1 MTDFEII
8 KKEINLNCILVI
20 TSHQNKVNLISEF
33 PSSNIVSISD
43 DKSIIIYNNKFNI
56 LQKINNAHDN
66 IIFDLSI
73 KDENNFATC
82 SADKSIKTWIKTNEK
97 NQIYFQLNNIIKN
110 AHINDIHKII
120 YFKDEKIISCSTN

>member
-8 KKEINLNCILVI
+8 EKEINLNCISVI

-82 SADKSIKTWIKTNEK
+82 SADKSIKT
-97 NQIYFQLNNIIKN
+97 L
-110 AHINDIHKII
+110 D
-120 YFKDEKIISCSTN
+120 